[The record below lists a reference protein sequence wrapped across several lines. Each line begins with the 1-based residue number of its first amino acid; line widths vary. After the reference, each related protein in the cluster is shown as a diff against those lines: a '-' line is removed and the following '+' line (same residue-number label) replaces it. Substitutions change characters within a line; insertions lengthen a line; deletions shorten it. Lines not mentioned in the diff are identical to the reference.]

1 MNKLRPYLLFVA
13 IAAFCLPKVQG
24 EVTSQDL
31 LDATKQPANW
41 LLYHGDYAGQRYS
54 NLTAI
59 DRSNVHSLKL
69 QWAFQEKFEVTPLV
83 VDGIMYITVPPGAV

>member
-31 LDATKQPANW
+31 LDATKQPAN
-41 LLYHGDYAGQRYS
+41 
-54 NLTAI
+54 
-59 DRSNVHSLKL
+59 
-69 QWAFQEKFEVTPLV
+69 
-83 VDGIMYITVPPGAV
+83 